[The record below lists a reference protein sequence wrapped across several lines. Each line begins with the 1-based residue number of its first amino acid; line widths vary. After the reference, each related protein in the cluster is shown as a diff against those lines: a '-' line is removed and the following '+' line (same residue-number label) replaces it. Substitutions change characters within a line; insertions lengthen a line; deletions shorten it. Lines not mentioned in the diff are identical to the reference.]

1 MPPLSSVE
9 APLHTGTRAKTLYV
23 DGLAKFMSVASH
35 LFEGRCHCGALGFTL
50 RTSQPPAQWTVRA
63 CQCSF
68 CRGHG
73 TRTTSDPN
81 GSVTFQI
88 ADASKLQRYR
98 FGTRSADFLICR
110 NCGVYVGALLTSAR
124 GQFATLN
131 INTIRAPFAIP
142 AVVPI
147 SYEGES
153 LEEKQSRREQ
163 RWTPVA
169 EAV

>member
-1 MPPLSSVE
+1 MP
-9 APLHTGTRAKTLYV
+9 
-23 DGLAKFMSVASH
+23 VASH
-35 LFEGRCHCGALGFTL
+35 AFEGRCHCGAIGFTL
-50 RTSQPPAQWTVRA
+50 RTSQPPARWAVRA

-73 TRTTSDPN
+73 ARTIADPE

-88 ADASKLQRYR
+88 TEASKLRRYR
-98 FGTRSADFLICR
+98 FGTQSSDFLICG
-110 NCGVYVGALLTSAR
+110 NCGVYVAALLTSSN

-131 INTIRAPFAIP
+131 INTIRAPLEVSE
-142 AVVPI
+142 AVPV

-153 LEEKQSRREQ
+153 GEQRQSRREQ

>member
-1 MPPLSSVE
+1 
-9 APLHTGTRAKTLYV
+9 
-23 DGLAKFMSVASH
+23 MSVASH
-35 LFEGRCHCGALGFTL
+35 AFEGRCHCGAIGFIFH
-50 RTSQPPAQWTVRA
+50 TSQPPARWAVRA

-73 TRTTSDPN
+73 ARTIADPE

-88 ADASKLQRYR
+88 TEASKLRRYR
-98 FGTRSADFLICR
+98 FGTQSSDFLICG
-110 NCGVYVGALLTSAR
+110 NCGVYVAALLTSSN

-131 INTIRAPFAIP
+131 INTIRAPLEVSE
-142 AVVPI
+142 AVPV

-153 LEEKQSRREQ
+153 GEQRQSRREQ

>member
-1 MPPLSSVE
+1 
-9 APLHTGTRAKTLYV
+9 
-23 DGLAKFMSVASH
+23 MSVASH
-35 LFEGRCHCGALGFTL
+35 AFEGRCHCGAIGFIFH
-50 RTSQPPAQWTVRA
+50 TSQPPARWAVRA

-73 TRTTSDPN
+73 ARTIADPE

-88 ADASKLQRYR
+88 TEASKLRRYR
-98 FGTRSADFLICR
+98 FGTQSSDFLICGS
-110 NCGVYVGALLTSAR
+110 CGVYVGALLTSSN

-131 INTIRAPFAIP
+131 INTIRAPLDVSEAAP
-142 AVVPI
+142 V

-153 LEEKQSRREQ
+153 GEQRQARREQ

>member
-1 MPPLSSVE
+1 MP
-9 APLHTGTRAKTLYV
+9 
-23 DGLAKFMSVASH
+23 VASH
-35 LFEGRCHCGALGFTL
+35 AFEGRCHCGAIGFTF
-50 RTSQPPAQWTVRA
+50 RTSQPPARWAVRT

-73 TRTTSDPN
+73 ARTISDPE

-88 ADASKLQRYR
+88 AEASELKRYR
-98 FGTRSADFLICR
+98 FGTRSSDFLICG
-110 NCGVYVGALLTSAR
+110 NCGVYVAALLTSSN

-131 INTIRAPFAIP
+131 INTIRAPLDVP
-142 AVVPI
+142 EAVPV

-153 LEEKQSRREQ
+153 GEQRRSRREQ

>member
-1 MPPLSSVE
+1 MP
-9 APLHTGTRAKTLYV
+9 
-23 DGLAKFMSVASH
+23 VASH
-35 LFEGRCHCGALGFTL
+35 AFEGRCHCGAIGFIF
-50 RTSQPPAQWTVRA
+50 RTSQPPARWAVRG

-73 TRTTSDPN
+73 ARTISDPE

-88 ADASKLQRYR
+88 AEASKLGRYR
-98 FGTRSADFLICR
+98 FGTRSSDFLICG
-110 NCGVYVGALLTSAR
+110 NCGVYVAALLTSSN

-131 INTIRAPFAIP
+131 INTIRAPLDVP
-142 AVVPI
+142 EAVPV

-153 LEEKQSRREQ
+153 GDQRQSRREQ

>member
-1 MPPLSSVE
+1 MPV
-9 APLHTGTRAKTLYV
+9 APHA
-23 DGLAKFMSVASH
+23 
-35 LFEGRCHCGALGFTL
+35 FEGRCHCGAIGFIF
-50 RTSQPPAQWTVRA
+50 RTSQPPARWAVRA

-73 TRTTSDPN
+73 ARTIADPE

-88 ADASKLQRYR
+88 TEASNLRRYR
-98 FGTRSADFLICR
+98 FGTRSSDFLICG
-110 NCGVYVGALLTSAR
+110 NCGVYVAALLTSSN

-131 INTIRAPFAIP
+131 INTIRAPLEVSE
-142 AVVPI
+142 AVPV

-153 LEEKQSRREQ
+153 GEQRQSRREQ

>member
-1 MPPLSSVE
+1 MPG
-9 APLHTGTRAKTLYV
+9 ALHA
-23 DGLAKFMSVASH
+23 
-35 LFEGRCHCGALGFTL
+35 FEGRCHCGAIGFTF
-50 RTSQPPAQWTVRA
+50 RSEPSTRWGVRA

-73 TRTTSDPN
+73 ARTVSDPE

-88 ADASKLQRYR
+88 TEASKLRRYR
-98 FGTRSADFLICR
+98 FGTRSSEFLICGD
-110 NCGVYVGALLTSAR
+110 CGVYVAALLTSSN

-131 INTIRAPFAIP
+131 INTIRAPLDVP
-142 AVVPI
+142 EAVPV

-153 LEEKQSRREQ
+153 GEQRQSRREQ

-169 EAV
+169 GAV

>member
-1 MPPLSSVE
+1 MPGVSQ
-9 APLHTGTRAKTLYV
+9 A
-23 DGLAKFMSVASH
+23 
-35 LFEGRCHCGALGFTL
+35 FEGRCHCGAIGFTF
-50 RTSQPPAQWTVRA
+50 RTSKPPAGWAVRA

-73 TRTTSDPN
+73 ARTISDPE

-88 ADASKLQRYR
+88 TEASKLRRYR
-98 FGTRSADFLICR
+98 FGTRSSEFLICGH
-110 NCGVYVGALLTSAR
+110 CGVYVAALLTSSN

-131 INTIRAPFAIP
+131 INTIRASLDVPD
-142 AVVPI
+142 AVPV

-153 LEEKQSRREQ
+153 SEQKQSRRKQ

-169 EAV
+169 GAV

>member
-1 MPPLSSVE
+1 MQR
-9 APLHTGTRAKTLYV
+9 GKTRTLDRFV
-23 DGLAKFMSVASH
+23 NAVASH
-35 LFEGRCHCGALGFTL
+35 AFEGRCHCGAIGFIF
-50 RTSQPPAQWTVRA
+50 RTSQPPARWAVRA

-73 TRTTSDPN
+73 ARTISDPE

-88 ADASKLQRYR
+88 AEASKLRRYR
-98 FGTRSADFLICR
+98 FGTRSSDFLVCG
-110 NCGVYVGALLTSAR
+110 NCGVYVAALLTLSN

-131 INTIRAPFAIP
+131 INTIRAPLDVPEAVP
-142 AVVPI
+142 A

-153 LEEKQSRREQ
+153 GEQRQSRRKQ